1 MEAYVVA
8 EKYAFVE
15 AIAVTDIVAEEEDV
29 DVDGAVAIAV
39 NEE

>member
-1 MEAYVVA
+1 MEADVVA
-8 EKYAFVE
+8 ERYAFVE

-29 DVDGAVAIAV
+29 DVDV